1 MNQVCLIGRLGRDP
15 ELRVT
20 QGGMS
25 VAKFSLAVPRRDEAK
40 STDWV
45 DVTCFGKVADAAGQY
60 LKKGSQA
67 GITGRLQQDKW
78 TSQDGQQRSR
88 IVVIAAQVDFLSR
101 PAGQSGDND
110 VPYDA
115 DDGDGPF

>member
-20 QGGMS
+20 QGGVS

-40 STDWV
+40 STDWL
-45 DVTCFGKVADAAGQY
+45 DVTCFGKTAEAVGEY
-60 LKKGSQA
+60 LKKGAQV
-67 GITGRLQQDKW
+67 GISGRLRQDKW
-78 TSQDGQQRSR
+78 TAQDGQQRSR

-101 PAGQSGDND
+101 PAGQSGDSE

-115 DDGDGPF
+115 GDDDVPF

>member
-40 STDWV
+40 STDWF
-45 DVTCFGKVADAAGQY
+45 DVTCFGKTAEAVGQY
-60 LKKGSQA
+60 LKKGAQV
-67 GITGRLQQDKW
+67 GISGRLQQDKW
-78 TSQDGQQRSR
+78 TTQDGQQRSR
-88 IVVIAAQVDFLSR
+88 IVVIAAQVDFLAR
-101 PAGQSGDND
+101 PAEQNNGEE
-110 VPYDA
+110 PAEA
-115 DDGDGPF
+115 DDSDGEPF